1 MKNYNLKLIYLL
13 LFSFLSI
20 TLSSFAQTK
29 ELTWNYPVRPGTEQW
44 DQLGSFTEK
53 LNAFNIPDTI
63 LTKISTENLVKTCL
77 MYPWWMLI
85 TSRDNNQA
93 GYDYLKSVFNGFR
106 ELETRKDA
114 GKELLKVYEKMD
126 PIGKSELKSSIERGN
141 YSYQFIF
148 IELLISQDNILKNL
162 PTSDFSKLLKTSLE
176 VLEKKCNPSLNYSI
190 LSIST
195 TCLILCR
202 MLEKSQTE
210 EFNKLCGTYPNLIN
224 YTRTG
229 KTDDSKLI
237 NQIYDRSNLFYNS
250 LRP

>member
-1 MKNYNLKLIYLL
+1 MKKINLIIVAIFLFINSIFGQSPNRYSDPNYM
-13 LFSFLSI
+13 
-20 TLSSFAQTK
+20 
-29 ELTWNYPVRPGTEQW
+29 W
-44 DQLGSFTEK
+44 
-53 LNAFNIPDTI
+53 NAFFED
-63 LTKISTENLVKTCL
+63 
-77 MYPWWMLI
+77 
-85 TSRDNNQA
+85 
-93 GYDYLKSVFNGFR
+93 FN
-106 ELETRKDA
+106 
-114 GKELLKVYEKMD
+114 
-126 PIGKSELKSSIERGN
+126 
-141 YSYQFIF
+141 
-148 IELLISQDNILKNL
+148 
-162 PTSDFSKLLKTSLE
+162 
-176 VLEKKCNPSLNYSI
+176 KCNPSLNYSI